1 MAIRLAELAGLVRA
15 MDVNKAAARINDL
28 TIGRGALIA
37 TRFQSVQPEDA
48 RGDKIILGRGPFRGE
63 FPRRL
68 TGLEDRA
75 GDGACPDLLADL
87 VESVR
92 GLVRIFDAATAS
104 PGGTN
109 DEGFAFQTTDMP

>member
-15 MDVNKAAARINDL
+15 MDVDKASSRIDDL
-28 TIGRGALIA
+28 TIGRDALIA
-37 TRFQSVQPEDA
+37 TSFKSVQPEDT
-48 RGDKIILGRGPFRGE
+48 RGDKIILGRDPFGGE
-63 FPRRL
+63 LTRRL

-104 PGGTN
+104 PGGAN
-109 DEGFAFQTTDMP
+109 DVGFAFQTTDMP

>member
-1 MAIRLAELAGLVRA
+1 
-15 MDVNKAAARINDL
+15 MDVDEAMARIDDL

-37 TRFQSVQPEDA
+37 TRFQSIQPEDA
-48 RGDKIILGRGPFRGE
+48 RGNKIILGRSPFGGE
-63 FPRRL
+63 LPGRL

-75 GDGACPDLLADL
+75 GDGACPNLLADL

-104 PGGTN
+104 PGGA
-109 DEGFAFQTTDMP
+109 DDVGFAFQTTDMP

>member
-15 MDVNKAAARINDL
+15 MDVDKAAARIDEL
-28 TIGRGALIA
+28 TIGRDALIA

-48 RGDKIILGRGPFRGE
+48 CGDKIVLGRSPFGGE
-63 FPRRL
+63 PPGRL

-75 GDGACPDLLADL
+75 RDGACPDLLANL

-92 GLVRIFDAATAS
+92 GLVRIFDTATAS
-104 PGGTN
+104 PGGADN
-109 DEGFAFQTTDMP
+109 VGFAFQTMDMP